1 MQDGQSCDMIFTVP
15 ALDARLSSVVELL
28 PGDVIFTGTPEG
40 VSHGRTHACTC
51 GLEIPSSSKSRL

>member
-1 MQDGQSCDMIFTVP
+1 MIFTVP